1 MAFGRNL
8 TAKEALEML
17 QSIDEADS
25 GGEGE
30 TDDDNWS
37 VGSSP
42 DSYKGQ
48 ERGKDGTVW
57 TTVDHGENRG
67 RRPSQNVLTEAEE
80 PTAYAKRNIQDALS
94 AFLCLVDP
102 DMLKHIRV
110 MGQTKSGSRIL
121 HEDKYIEA
129 RDVARYGGAGIPPWS
144 QAWGRDS
151 LESAWWPGCSSR
163 DPAGQSP
170 NERGEAIPQ
179 WAHHLQGEP

>member
-1 MAFGRNL
+1 MAFRRNL

-42 DSYKGQ
+42 DSDSESEDDHLPPAKRSRVSHPTDNGEASVQEGQ

-57 TTVDHGENRG
+57 ITVDHGENRG
-67 RRPSQNVLTEAEE
+67 RRPSQNVLTEDEG

-102 DMLKHIRV
+102 DML
-110 MGQTKSGSRIL
+110 
-121 HEDKYIEA
+121 
-129 RDVARYGGAGIPPWS
+129 
-144 QAWGRDS
+144 
-151 LESAWWPGCSSR
+151 
-163 DPAGQSP
+163 
-170 NERGEAIPQ
+170 
-179 WAHHLQGEP
+179 